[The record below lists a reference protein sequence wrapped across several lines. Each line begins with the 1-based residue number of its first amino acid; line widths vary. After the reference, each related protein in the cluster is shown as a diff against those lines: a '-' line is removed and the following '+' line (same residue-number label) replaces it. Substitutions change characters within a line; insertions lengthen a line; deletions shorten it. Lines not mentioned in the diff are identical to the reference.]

1 MKLFFQLCILSFI
14 LPIFAAAEFPESDVA
29 PSEITVAVA
38 ANMQHPFAALRE
50 AFQKDSG
57 IKIKTIVAASGQLT
71 AQIRNGAPFDIFLS
85 ADSKYPVALQTSG
98 HAAASPET
106 YALGKLTLWSR
117 MALDSLPALSELNDK
132 AIRTLGIANPDLA
145 PYGLAA
151 IKALE
156 NSGIYQHYAPRLVYA
171 QSIAQL
177 NQYIALGTVDAA
189 ITAASARAI
198 PQLAA
203 RKGYWLEIPASCYPA
218 IHQDVVILKNNP
230 SVAQFYRFLFSPA
243 AQQILLDYGYLLP

>member
-1 MKLFFQLCILSFI
+1 MF
-14 LPIFAAAEFPESDVA
+14 PAVEYPESEVTPA
-29 PSEITVAVA
+29 EITVAVA
-38 ANMQHPFAALRE
+38 ANMQHPFDALRV
-50 AFQKDSG
+50 AFQKDTS

-85 ADSKYPVALQTSG
+85 ADNKYPAALQTSG
-98 HAAASPET
+98 HAATSPKT
-106 YALGKLTLWSR
+106 YALGKLALWSR
-117 MALDSLPALSELNDK
+117 SFVDSLPALSQLNGK
-132 AIRTLGIANPDLA
+132 TIRTLGIANPDLA

-156 NSGIYQHYAPRLVYA
+156 NNDIYSHFAPRLVYA

-177 NQYIALGTVDAA
+177 NQYIALGTIDAA
-189 ITAASARAI
+189 ITAASARGI

-203 RKGYWLEIPASCYPA
+203 RKGYWLEIPASNYPA
-218 IHQDVVILKNNP
+218 IHQDVVILTNN
-230 SVAQFYRFLFSPA
+230 SAVDQFYQFLFSPA